1 MFCLHLPAKVQSY
14 MAAGKPI
21 LASANGEIANVIRES
36 GAGFCAS
43 ANDDQGFVNIV
54 KLFLNSDDRN
64 DLGKKA
70 KQYYDNNFSREK
82 VMNKL
87 EKILVE
93 EAERI

>member
-1 MFCLHLPAKVQSY
+1 MEFKDSLLY
-14 MAAGKPI
+14 DM
-21 LASANGEIANVIRES
+21 LAYFGLDANVIRES
-36 GAGFCAS
+36 GAGFCVG
-43 ANDDQGFVNIV
+43 ANDDRGFVDIV